1 MALPTR
7 HHQENNMKS
16 STKIFAAIAA
26 AGIMGVGALA
36 IAQPGTRG
44 SGNCDGYMGTSMA
57 GGGMRGANFNPAAR
71 ADQHLARLKADLKL
85 TAAQEPLWQ
94 AFAENAKAE
103 AGKGF
108 EAMRANAQD
117 LSLSA
122 PERMNRMVEVM
133 KQRVVAMESVNASFT
148 RLYDAL
154 SPDQKRVADIHAAR
168 MGHGGQRGHMGRGGP
183 QGPAGTPATP
193 PKG

>member
-7 HHQENNMKS
+7 HHQENDMKS

-26 AGIMGVGALA
+26 AGIMGAGALA
-36 IAQPGTRG
+36 IAQPGTR
-44 SGNCDGYMGTSMA
+44 SGNCDSYMGTSMA
-57 GGGMRGANFNPAAR
+57 GGGMRGANFNPSAR
-71 ADQHLARLKADLKL
+71 AEQQLARLKADLKL

-154 SPDQKRVADIHAAR
+154 SPDQKRVADIHASR
-168 MGHGGQRGHMGRGGP
+168 MGHGGQRGHMGRSGA
-183 QGPAGTPATP
+183 QGPAAAPVAP